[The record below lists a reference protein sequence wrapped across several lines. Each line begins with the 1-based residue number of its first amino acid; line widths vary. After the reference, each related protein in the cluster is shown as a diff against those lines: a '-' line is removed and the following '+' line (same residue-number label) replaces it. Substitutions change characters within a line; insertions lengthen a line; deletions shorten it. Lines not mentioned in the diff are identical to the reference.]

1 MRDLHPFLPHVFFC
15 EPSMIF
21 ELDAGPG
28 VEMTSDNRRLVGQW
42 VQAKVAGANAR
53 NGRREDCCELRAW
66 TTTTSGGRLTS
77 GDGGTQI
84 GRTSSTTKTAMEEE
98 EEEKRGKI

>member
-1 MRDLHPFLPHVFFC
+1 
-15 EPSMIF
+15 MIF

-66 TTTTSGGRLTS
+66 TTTTSGGW
-77 GDGGTQI
+77 
-84 GRTSSTTKTAMEEE
+84 
-98 EEEKRGKI
+98 